1 MNGGSPLGAFI
12 GVFHFQ
18 VSLAQVFTS
27 LEALVEIQGKQLLN
41 SFFLSLETLKP
52 RGSLL
57 AQMQLNL

>member
-1 MNGGSPLGAFI
+1 MNGGCPLGAFI

-52 RGSLL
+52 HGSLL